1 MRVVI
6 TNNHSMLNAGDHM
19 ILRETVRMLREAD
32 PGAEIDLI
40 FNEPASGQAAFPNT
54 RIHASPVSWV
64 ASRRPDGSYAL
75 AGRTARWGYLA
86 LLVLS
91 ALWFRAT
98 SRAFFPFL
106 DARKRGLLRALARAD
121 LVLVCGGGNFYTP
134 HAFDGL
140 TGWFGFTLSCCAV
153 ALLMGKPLALLPQ
166 SIGPF
171 HSNSQRRAMAAII
184 RRARLTCVR
193 ERASLRL
200 LEELGCAQRALCL
213 PDMAFGAQVDA
224 VEEARALLERTG
236 ALQQEAAFR
245 VGMSLLNWGD
255 QYAQFRGQ
263 NSYESAVLACIDA
276 ITAQGGQVVLFA
288 QCCGPSAA
296 EDDRRTG
303 ARIYAQ
309 VADPARV
316 HVVMEE
322 VAPDV
327 LQAAY
332 AGMDYFI
339 GTRMHAVI
347 LALNAGTPALAIGY
361 LHKTRGVLE
370 ELGMR
375 ERCLDIA
382 TISAE
387 QLLAAFEQLRRDAT
401 RDPAAPYL
409 RHARRAK
416 HALGRILA
424 SIVQQPAH
432 PIALDSLAI
441 EQDAP

>member
-19 ILRETVRMLREAD
+19 ILRETLEMLRAAD
-32 PGAEIDLI
+32 AGVQVDLV
-40 FNEPASGQAAFPNT
+40 FNEPASGQAAFPGH
-54 RIHASPVSWV
+54 RVHPSPVSWV
-64 ASRRPDGSYAL
+64 ASLRPDGSYAL
-75 AGRTARWGYLA
+75 AGRTARWGYLV

-98 SRAFFPFL
+98 SWALFPFV
-106 DARKRGLLRALARAD
+106 DARKRALLRAIARAD

-134 HAFDGL
+134 HAYDGL

-153 ALLMGKPLALLPQ
+153 ALLMRKPLALLPQ

-171 HSNSQRRAMAAII
+171 HSSSQRHAMAAII

-213 PDMAFGAQVDA
+213 PDMAFGAQADA
-224 VEEARALLERTG
+224 AEAARAVLERAG
-236 ALQQEAAFR
+236 VLPQQAAFR
-245 VGMSLLNWGD
+245 VGMSLLNWRD
-255 QYAQFRGQ
+255 QYPQFQGQ
-263 NSYESAVLACIDA
+263 NRYESAVLACIDA
-276 ITAQGGQVVLFA
+276 LTAQGGQVVLFA

-303 ARIYAQ
+303 ARVHAQ
-309 VADPARV
+309 VADPGRV
-316 HVVMEE
+316 HVVAEQ
-322 VAPDV
+322 VPPDV

-375 ERCLDIA
+375 ERCLDIG
-382 TISAE
+382 TITPE
-387 QLLAAFEQLRRDAT
+387 QLLAAFEQLRHDAR

-416 HALGRILA
+416 GALGQILA
-424 SIVQQPAH
+424 SIAAQPTR
-432 PIALDSLAI
+432 PVSLDSLAI
-441 EQDAP
+441 ERDAP

>member
-19 ILRETVRMLREAD
+19 ILRETLRMLRAAD
-32 PGAEIDLI
+32 PNAEIDLV
-40 FNEPASGQAAFPNT
+40 FNEPASAELAFPDY
-54 RIHASPVSWV
+54 RIHASPVNWV
-64 ASRRPDGSYAL
+64 ASLRPDGSYAL
-75 AGRTARWGYLA
+75 AGRTARWGYL
-86 LLVLS
+86 LLLLLS

-98 SRAFFPFL
+98 AQALFPFF
-106 DARKRGLLRALARAD
+106 DARKRALMRAIAHAD
-121 LVLVCGGGNFYTP
+121 LVLVCGGGNFYTSN
-134 HAFDGL
+134 AYDGL
-140 TGWFGFTLSCCAV
+140 TGWFGFTLSCCAT

-171 HSNSQRRAMAAII
+171 HSTSQRRAMAAIV

-193 ERASLRL
+193 ERASLRV

-224 VEEARALLERTG
+224 AEAARSVLERAG
-236 ALQQEAAFR
+236 APHQEAKFR
-245 VGMSLLNWGD
+245 VGISLLNWSD
-255 QYAQFRGQ
+255 QYPQFQGQ
-263 NSYESAVLACIDA
+263 NHYEDAVLACIDA

-296 EDDRRTG
+296 EDDRRTSV
-303 ARIYAQ
+303 RIHAQ
-309 VADPARV
+309 VADPGRV
-316 HVVMEE
+316 HVVAEQ
-322 VAPDV
+322 VPPDV

-332 AGMDYFI
+332 ERMDYFI

-375 ERCLDIA
+375 ERCLDIG
-382 TISAE
+382 TITSE
-387 QLLAAFEQLRRDAT
+387 QLLGAFEQLHRDANT
-401 RDPAAPYL
+401 DPAAPYL

-416 HALGRILA
+416 GALGQILA
-424 SIVQQPAH
+424 SIAAQRTRTP
-432 PIALDSLAI
+432 ALDSLAI
-441 EQDAP
+441 DQEVP

>member
-1 MRVVI
+1 MRIVV

-19 ILRETVRMLREAD
+19 ILRETVRMLREAG
-32 PGAEIDLI
+32 PAAEIDLA
-40 FNEPASGQAAFPNT
+40 FNEPASGQAAFPEH
-54 RIHASPVSWV
+54 RIHASPVNWV
-64 ASRRPDGSYAL
+64 ASLRPDGSYAL
-75 AGRTARWGYLA
+75 AGRTARWGYLF
-86 LLVLS
+86 LLLLS

-98 SRAFFPFL
+98 SWALFPFT

-121 LVLVCGGGNFYTP
+121 LVLVCGGGNFYTST
-134 HAFDGL
+134 AGDGL

-171 HSNSQRRAMAAII
+171 HSSSQRRAMAAII

-193 ERASLRL
+193 ERASLGV
-200 LEELGCAQRALCL
+200 LEALGCTQRALCL

-224 VEEARALLERTG
+224 AEAARALLERVG
-236 ALQQEAAFR
+236 ALHQDASFR

-255 QYAQFRGQ
+255 QYPQFQGQ
-263 NSYESAVLACIDA
+263 NTYENAILACIDA

-303 ARIYAQ
+303 ARIHAQ
-309 VADPARV
+309 VADPRRV

-332 AGMDYFI
+332 ARMDYFI

-375 ERCLDIA
+375 EHCLDIS
-382 TISAE
+382 TITSE
-387 QLLAAFEQLRRDAT
+387 QLLAAFEQLRRDAK

-416 HALGRILA
+416 SALGRILA
-424 SIVQQPAH
+424 SIAAQPTR
-432 PIALDSLAI
+432 PPALDSLAT
-441 EQDAP
+441 EQEAP